1 MRIARGE
8 QHTTKTLKIGMLN
21 DLLHEAPRQIFAAM
35 LGKNIN
41 VRQIRESRLIGD
53 DGSKPHL
60 LTLAENTKTERIS
73 YGAFDNSAW
82 SSKRPIGLGQK
93 TWPFWEPLCSGP
105 RFEQIVASLAPK
117 EPPRRRRM

>member
-8 QHTTKTLKIGMLN
+8 QHTTKTLKVGMLN
-21 DLLHEAPRQIFAAM
+21 DLLHKAPRQIFAAM

-53 DGSKPHL
+53 DPSKPHL
-60 LTLAENTKTERIS
+60 LTLAENTKTEGIS

-82 SSKRPIGLGQK
+82 NSERPIGLGQK
-93 TWPFWEPLCSGP
+93 AVNRIDVELRFIGCYFVCGHTCS
-105 RFEQIVASLAPK
+105 A
-117 EPPRRRRM
+117 